1 MFLNGIFCR
10 YLLNPSSLMCHLRE
24 LSVYLSFWYEL
35 LIHFCKSIKV
45 LCCCSVMQLCPTLC
59 NPMDCNTPGL
69 PVLHH
74 CPKFAQV
81 HVHCIND
88 AVQLSHSLT
97 PSCPSVP
104 ASGTFPMSHLFALDD
119 QNTGASASASRKQGT
134 LLQACNELSFVS
146 RAESWVCTEVSI
158 NCMGGACL
166 SSYVGSV
173 YSFPSKQLVLLYSL
187 LSFASHQCQ

>member
-88 AVQLSHSLT
+88 AVQLSHPLT

-119 QNTGASASASRKQGT
+119 QNTGASASASVLPVNIQGWSPLRLT
-134 LLQACNELSFVS
+134 GLIS
-146 RAESWVCTEVSI
+146 
-158 NCMGGACL
+158 
-166 SSYVGSV
+166 
-173 YSFPSKQLVLLYSL
+173 LLYKG
-187 LSFASHQCQ
+187 LSGVFFSTTVWRHQFFDALPFLWSSSHSCTWPLGRPPWL